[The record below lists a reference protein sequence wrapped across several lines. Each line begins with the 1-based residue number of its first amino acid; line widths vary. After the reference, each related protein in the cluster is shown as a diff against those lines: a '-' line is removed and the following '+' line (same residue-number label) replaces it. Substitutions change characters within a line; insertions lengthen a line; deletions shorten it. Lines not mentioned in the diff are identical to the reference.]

1 MRDETMGGDGLATIP
16 VIGGP
21 RERGQAAGRALAPQ
35 IHRSLDFYRGFL
47 DRRGLRSADLS
58 RVLAPYRSAA
68 EAVLPALVEEIE
80 GLAAGA
86 EASFW
91 ELFAANAWEE
101 LEPMLATT
109 STIERCTA
117 FAVAGPDGTV
127 LGHNEQW
134 YAGDAG
140 NTAVI
145 AARPDRGTAFVSP
158 SVVTCLPAVGM
169 NAAGTAQAIM
179 SLSARDDGVGVPR
192 VLVSRHALQADDPDH
207 GRARAA
213 MPGRAGGYAHLFAGS
228 GATVVTVETSATG
241 DAVVEGGAHTN
252 HYLDPE
258 LAAGADA
265 PDPGSVARLE
275 RLRDLLAERQ
285 PSSPTDAMAVLRDHD
300 SSPAICLHPDP
311 ADGDEAESVLFSM
324 VCHLEERR
332 MWVAD
337 GNPCMASF
345 EEIDLAEAFG

>member
-1 MRDETMGGDGLATIP
+1 MPVIP

-21 RERGQAAGRALAPQ
+21 RERGRAAGRALAPQ
-35 IHRSLDFYRGFL
+35 LHRSLEFYRGFL
-47 DRRGLRSADLS
+47 DRRGLRTADLPG
-58 RVLAPYRSAA
+58 VLAPYRSAA
-68 EAVLPALVEEIE
+68 ATVLPALLEEIE
-80 GLAAGA
+80 GMADGA
-86 EASFW
+86 DVSFW

-101 LEPMLATT
+101 VEPTLATT

-117 FAVAGPDGTV
+117 FAVAGPNGTV
-127 LGHNEQW
+127 VGHNELW

-145 AARPDRGTAFVSP
+145 AARPDQGPAFVSP

-192 VLVSRHALQADDPDH
+192 VLVSRHALQAEDPGD
-207 GRARAA
+207 GRTRAA
-213 MPGRAGGYAHLFAGS
+213 IPGRAGGYAHLFARS
-228 GATVVTVETSATG
+228 GGEVITVETSATG
-241 DAVVEGGAHTN
+241 EAVVEGGAHTN

-265 PDPGSVARLE
+265 PEPGSAARLE
-275 RLRDLLAERQ
+275 RLRDLLADRS
-285 PSSPTDAMAVLRDHD
+285 PSTPTDVMEVLRDHH
-300 SSPAICLHPDP
+300 SSPAICLHPDS
-311 ADGDEAESVLFSM
+311 ADGDEAEAVLFSM

-332 MWVAD
+332 MWIAD
-337 GNPCMASF
+337 GVPCTAPF
-345 EEIDLAEAFG
+345 QEIDLAATLG